1 MGIIAWI
8 IVGGLAGWLASIVM
22 GSNRQQGIV
31 MDIILGI
38 VGALVGGFILQALG
52 LGGEVSGINIP
63 SILTA
68 FVGALIVLGIYR
80 AVTGRR
86 A

>member
-1 MGIIAWI
+1 MGIISWI

-22 GSNRQQGIV
+22 GSNQNQGLV
-31 MDIILGI
+31 MDIVLGI

-52 LGGEVSGINIP
+52 LGGEVSGINIQ

-80 AVTGRR
+80 AVAGRR